1 MKKIN
6 KIGFIFG
13 TRPEAIKLAPLINL
27 FKREFNDRVICIST
41 GQHKELLHD
50 ALAPFNI
57 TVDHDLEIMTEKQS
71 LSKILNASSAGLE
84 ALFEK
89 HLFDLIYVHGDTSTT
104 LAAAL
109 TAFYHKVPVAHV
121 EAGLRT
127 YNKFSPWPEEVN
139 RRMVACLADLNFT
152 PTETAKKNLISEGI
166 KASTIH
172 NAGNTVIDSV
182 RYISDQI
189 DKNAEFKGKFDKKY
203 PFIQEAKKIILVTVH
218 RRENFGDGILRI
230 CDALAEISLN
240 PDVQIVM
247 PVHPNPNIFKIV
259 KSKLSEHENIKLIS
273 PVQYD
278 EFVYLMKHAFLIL
291 SDSGGIQEEA
301 PELNVPVLV
310 LRDTTERPEAIKAG
324 GAMLIGTDTR
334 RIIDSVSLLF
344 TDGRV
349 YDNMARAKNPY
360 GDGNSAKKIL
370 AMTKLYLGY

>member
-203 PFIQEAKKIILVTVH
+203 SFIQEAKKIILVTVH